1 MNIRTLCAMAL
12 VMLVLWSVTAV
23 PAREDIVIPE
33 LSFRQKELP
42 DLPSYDFV
50 IGLGAGWNL
59 GNTFDAT
66 NAFHLKDEMDYEKT
80 WVGVMTDP
88 GVFDVS
94 RFPGTIMFPV
104 KTSPSPNPGCHGSG
118 RLLIGRWT
126 GACL

>member
-12 VMLVLWSVTAV
+12 AMLVLWSVTAV

-33 LSFRQKELP
+33 LSFKQKELP

-50 IGLGAGWNL
+50 ISLGAGWNL

-80 WVGVMTDP
+80 WVGV
-88 GVFDVS
+88 
-94 RFPGTIMFPV
+94 
-104 KTSPSPNPGCHGSG
+104 
-118 RLLIGRWT
+118 
-126 GACL
+126 